1 MAPKPPAKTTVRGG
15 SGLTRKLGP
24 LPLWAWGAIGVA
36 GIVAGLYLK
45 NRLASSTQ
53 QSTSNAAT
61 PDTSTAGTT
70 YPDLGGATSGGGAGS
85 IPGNNFPD
93 LGTLLSALQ
102 PQTGPPAQQQPINIT
117 EPSITLPAPL
127 VTYVGLGT
135 SSGAKTQTSAKT
147 AATTPAAAKSA
158 LTISPGIVATNYG
171 SNFLPIPVTGPPTV
185 YQSPTGAT
193 LATVYNTPH
202 VVVAGPSGGSVS
214 AKTVAAARPG
224 GVSANKQQGV
234 YSIH

>member
-1 MAPKPPAKTTVRGG
+1 MAAAKPAPKKAGGG
-15 SGLTRKLGP
+15 SGLNRKLGP

-85 IPGNNFPD
+85 LPGNNFPD
-93 LGTLLSALQ
+93 LAGLLSQLQ
-102 PQTGPPAQQQPINIT
+102 PQQQQQQPQPINIT
-117 EPSITLPAPL
+117 EPTINLPPPL
-127 VTYVGLGT
+127 VTYYSIPGGT
-135 SSGAKTQTSAKT
+135 NPAPKVPTSAKQT
-147 AATTPAAAKSA
+147 QTTQPHAITPVTPVVLGSD
-158 LTISPGIVATNYG
+158 YG
-171 SNFLPIPVTGPPTV
+171 SNFLPIPVSAPP
-185 YQSPTGAT
+185 Q
-193 LATVYNTPH
+193 TVYNTQGGQAATVYSIPQH
-202 VVVAGPSGGSVS
+202 VVSGVSGGSVS
-214 AKTVAAARPG
+214 AHTVAASRPG